1 MGIGEVFK
9 VSARRLKDNYK
20 NEILTFLAF
29 SVINI
34 GLGVVLALL
43 SLLFGG
49 ISVIRFF
56 IPVIYL
62 AFSIIELPLA
72 NAYLKQ
78 VIKASSG
85 EDISAFGFTQDVKGL
100 FLVSWKVAFYTFL
113 KYLTPICIGLVSLI
127 LIATNISLLELIGR
141 YWIYCYWSYR
151 CKLVFVNWN
160 SNCYRNLVICDFINH
175 KEILIHETY
184 CKIKERFC

>member
-113 KYLTPICIGLVSLI
+113 KYLTPICIGLASLI
-127 LIATNISLLELIGR
+127 LIATNISLLALIGR
-141 YWIYCYWSYR
+141 YWIYCYWSIKY
-151 CKLVFVNWN
+151 N
-160 SNCYRNLVICDFINH
+160 SYA
-175 KEILIHETY
+175 
-184 CKIKERFC
+184 

>member
-100 FLVSWKVAFYTFL
+100 FLVS
-113 KYLTPICIGLVSLI
+113 
-127 LIATNISLLELIGR
+127 
-141 YWIYCYWSYR
+141 
-151 CKLVFVNWN
+151 
-160 SNCYRNLVICDFINH
+160 
-175 KEILIHETY
+175 
-184 CKIKERFC
+184 